1 MNFNRGEWTE
11 LYVLMKL
18 LADKKLDVCNSDLE
32 RIEDVYYPIIKVFK
46 DSLSDD
52 ELEFYVGDTIKIV
65 LNNKEVLEVEI
76 TEFIENA
83 ERILNGIKTYKGK
96 KGAFDIEGIE
106 DILNKINIKIKKSSG
121 EKDDFKAKVKDIVR
135 GNEPILTFSIKSK
148 LGAGATILNAS
159 SATNIK
165 YKILN
170 LDTSYIEC
178 INSINSKQKLKD
190 RYSKIVELGGEVK
203 YDNYE
208 NQIFFSNL
216 RYIDGDAPNIIAYLI
231 LYSYRY
237 GTKDMVELIDCLNTE
252 NPLNVDLSTYSN
264 FYTDKIIKVIRGASF
279 GMMPAT
285 PWSGN
290 TSVTGGIIVTKKDGE
305 IVLLDKIYYEDELN
319 KYLIQN
325 TKLDSP
331 SSNRYHMLELE
342 ENNGDISFTLNLQVR
357 FK

>member
-18 LADKKLDVCNSDLE
+18 LADKKLDVCDSDLQK
-32 RIEDVYYPIIKVFK
+32 IEDVYYPIIKVFK

-65 LNNKEVLEVEI
+65 LNDKEILEVEVI
-76 TEFIENA
+76 EFVENA
-83 ERILNGIKTYKGK
+83 EKILKGIKAYKGK
-96 KGAFDIEGIE
+96 KGAFDIDGIE
-106 DILNKINIKIKKSSG
+106 DILNKINIKVKKSSG
-121 EKDDFKAKVKDIVR
+121 DKDDFKAKVKDRVR

-165 YKILN
+165 YTISN
-170 LDTSYIEC
+170 LDSSC
-178 INSINSKQKLKD
+178 IDSINNITSRQKLKD
-190 RYSKIVELGGEVK
+190 RYLKITELGGKIE
-203 YDNYE
+203 YDSYE

-216 RYIDGDAPNIIAYLI
+216 RYIDGDAPSIVAYLI

-237 GTKDMVELIDCLNTE
+237 GTKDILELINYLNSK
-252 NPLNVDLSTYSN
+252 NPLNVDLDTYKN
-264 FYTDKIIKVIRGASF
+264 FYKDKIIKVIKGASF

-290 TSVTGGIIVTKKDGE
+290 TSVTGGIIVTKKDGD
-305 IVLLDKIYYEDELN
+305 IVLLDKVYYEDELN
-319 KYLIQN
+319 KYLLQN

-331 SSNRYHMLELE
+331 SSTRYHMLELKE
-342 ENNGDISFTLNLQVR
+342 DNRIISFTLNLQIR